1 MLQVSNDYLQ
11 KPSLITVQGIGFS
24 LAQLD
29 KDEAFGKRLT
39 KVRGLLQL
47 EKDKD
52 SGESRRTARRKQS
65 SSSQARGIRT
75 SFRTCGRPGTASCAW
90 PVAFSGDW
98 WWQAGFPG

>member
-39 KVRGLLQL
+39 KVKGLLQL
-47 EKDKD
+47 EKDQD
-52 SGESRRTARRKQS
+52 LGESRRTARRKQT
-65 SSSQARGIRT
+65 GL
-75 SFRTCGRPGTASCAW
+75 AS
-90 PVAFSGDW
+90 PDRV
-98 WWQAGFPG
+98 

>member
-47 EKDKD
+47 EKDQD
-52 SGESRRTARRKQS
+52 LGESRRTARRKQRIAPFS
-65 SSSQARGIRT
+65 NNELQTNNQQICIFISSQT
-75 SFRTCGRPGTASCAW
+75 W
-90 PVAFSGDW
+90 YK
-98 WWQAGFPG
+98 